1 MVTHLWRFRWTLHLL
16 SPLERR
22 LQVAEV
28 HYIAH
33 MPTIRENIN
42 PALLTFSR
50 EWMGYDIP
58 VIAKKVSVN
67 EERWLKWE
75 QGEEKPTTNQLIKLA
90 GKLDRTPAFFYLDN
104 VPDEEEPLSEFR
116 TINNLPLESAS
127 PKLISAIRQARRNR
141 EELFWLYDE
150 MNRTP
155 KTIPEY
161 AVTGQNM
168 ADLAS
173 EIREWLGITFEMQS
187 SWKSSSN
194 ALTNWKTL
202 LEDQDVYVLQYPS
215 VEVAD
220 SRGFAI
226 AEDQF
231 PVIGINSRDSYNARI
246 FTLIHELAH
255 VLFRNSVL
263 INDLLTNY
271 FGNSRTLEQK
281 CNRLAAEILVSG
293 EDIELEFNRHD
304 LSVSEI
310 KRISNRF
317 RVSGYVMLIRLRN
330 LDLITQEE
338 YNWLE
343 PEFSFY
349 NQNSGGGEGGD
360 LYYNRIVQKGRL
372 YLKASFQ
379 SYFNGQITVAE
390 LANLTGW
397 KVPNLNELAAKTFCW
412 AEEGQ
417 HV

>member
-1 MVTHLWRFRWTLHLL
+1 
-16 SPLERR
+16 
-22 LQVAEV
+22 
-28 HYIAH
+28 

-50 EWMGYDIP
+50 ERMGYDIP

-67 EERWLKWE
+67 EERWLNWE
-75 QGEEKPTTNQLIKLA
+75 RGEEKPTTNQLITLA
-90 GKLDRTPAFFYLDN
+90 GKLDRTPAFFYLEN

-116 TINNLPLESAS
+116 TINNLPFEKAS
-127 PKLISAIRQARRNR
+127 PKLISAIREARRNR
-141 EELFWLYDE
+141 EELFRLYE
-150 MNRTP
+150 TTNRTARVIP
-155 KTIPEY
+155 KYY
-161 AVTGQNM
+161 ATDRNITDIAKEV
-168 ADLAS
+168 
-173 EIREWLGITFEMQS
+173 REWLGVTYEMQA
-187 SWKSSSN
+187 SWTSSSN
-194 ALTNWKTL
+194 ALTNWKNL
-202 LEDQDVYVLQYPS
+202 LEEQDVYVLQYPS
-215 VEVAD
+215 VEVSE

-246 FTLIHELAH
+246 FTLVHELTH

-263 INDLLTNY
+263 INDSLANY
-271 FGNSRTLEQK
+271 FGNNRTLEQK
-281 CNRLAAEILVSG
+281 CNRLAAEILVPS
-293 EDIELEFNRHD
+293 EDAARVFNRGE
-304 LSVSEI
+304 LSVREI

-330 LDLITQEE
+330 LDLITQDE
-338 YNWLE
+338 YRWLE

-349 NQNSGGGEGGD
+349 NQNSGGGNGGD
-360 LYYNRIVQKGRL
+360 PYYNRIVQKGRL

-397 KVPNLNELAAKTFCW
+397 KVPNLNELAAKTFGW

-417 HV
+417 YV